1 MSWFSKKTENQEP
14 KDESQKH
21 YREVFQVKDK
31 FLINYATEM
40 VDGKEQ
46 GYIVFI
52 DYENDLDYVENR
64 ARTGWTDDDN
74 EKFTSYVTKLQKAE
88 AAPALSLTEKQ
99 IITFKRKLGA
109 GYVLALQRNWN
120 EIDKVIRESLSY
132 LQHRNTESA
141 RRKFL
146 EAGGVIALV
155 FAIIGLLMYVNG
167 SENKWYYGIV
177 FGVLGAYTSIWSRYG
192 KLVFTGLASS
202 WLHYLEAAS
211 RLFVG
216 VIFAVVA
223 MFAIKCGLLFSQIG
237 EEIAIFAYSLASFA
251 ASFSE
256 RFIPSLIEKFI
267 NESLKDNEQTIDN
280 DIE

>member
-74 EKFTSYVTKLQKAE
+74 EKFTSYVAKLQKAE

-120 EIDKVIRESLSY
+120 EIDKVRREALEDVK
-132 LQHRNTESA
+132 QRNTE
-141 RRKFL
+141 
-146 EAGGVIALV
+146 
-155 FAIIGLLMYVNG
+155 
-167 SENKWYYGIV
+167 
-177 FGVLGAYTSIWSRYG
+177 
-192 KLVFTGLASS
+192 
-202 WLHYLEAAS
+202 
-211 RLFVG
+211 
-216 VIFAVVA
+216 
-223 MFAIKCGLLFSQIG
+223 
-237 EEIAIFAYSLASFA
+237 
-251 ASFSE
+251 
-256 RFIPSLIEKFI
+256 
-267 NESLKDNEQTIDN
+267 
-280 DIE
+280 